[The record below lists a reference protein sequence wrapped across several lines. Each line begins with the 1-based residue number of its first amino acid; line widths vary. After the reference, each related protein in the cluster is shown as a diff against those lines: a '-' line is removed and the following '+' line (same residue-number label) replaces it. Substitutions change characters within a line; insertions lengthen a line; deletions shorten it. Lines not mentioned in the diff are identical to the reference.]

1 MFILDCGLLI
11 SEIIMLNLNIAGSQ
25 GAQGA
30 AGSQGAAGAQGA
42 QGAAGSIGSDGP
54 QGAQGAQGTQ
64 GSQGP
69 QGVQGSQGL
78 AGTANVDYTYAATV
92 GDSSVSL
99 LLHMEGANNSTT
111 FTDKSYSPKTATVTG
126 DAKISTAASK
136 FGSSSAYFDGNGDF
150 ISFAYSSDFDFS
162 GGTYTIEGWINFS
175 SMPAAGVCPI
185 AKHTYAVG
193 MDWAFYVANSTTISF
208 YSAGVNT
215 QRTISAISFGTWY
228 HFAVVRSGGN
238 VSIYWNG
245 VRQGAAFSISTA
257 NTGAG
262 IIIGADR
269 INSVLY
275 PFHGYLDEIRLTK
288 GVAKYASDFTPSTS
302 AFNNADGSAELVATN
317 VGDTL
322 YSSDGIYVC
331 SSTSPL
337 TWKKYA
343 STPTTIVF

>member
-1 MFILDCGLLI
+1 MPINNWPGDGTKLL
-11 SEIIMLNLNIAGSQ
+11 AGDGSQ
-25 GAQGA
+25 ITLDDSVTLSSNTLTA
-30 AGSQGAAGAQGA
+30 SSVRLYD
-42 QGAAGSIGSDGP
+42 GSISD
-54 QGAQGAQGTQ
+54 
-64 GSQGP
+64 S
-69 QGVQGSQGL
+69 
-78 AGTANVDYTYAATV
+78 N
-92 GDSSVSL
+92 VSL

-111 FTDKSYSPKTATVTG
+111 FADKSYSPKTATVNG
-126 DAKISTAASK
+126 NAKISTTASK
-136 FGSSSAYFDGNGDF
+136 FGSSSAYFDGNGDYLTY
-150 ISFAYSSDFDFS
+150 AYSSDFDFS

-185 AKHTYAVG
+185 AKHTFAVG

-208 YSAGVNT
+208 YSAGVDT

-288 GVAKYASDFTPSTS
+288 GVAKYTGDFTPSAS
-302 AFNNADGSAELVATN
+302 AFDNADGTSIVSQVYGASPVSA
-317 VGDTL
+317 GDVV
-322 YSSDGIYVC
+322 SANDAIYVC
-331 SSTSPL
+331 AFTSPM
-337 TWKKYA
+337 TWKKYSFTSVA
-343 STPTTIVF
+343 